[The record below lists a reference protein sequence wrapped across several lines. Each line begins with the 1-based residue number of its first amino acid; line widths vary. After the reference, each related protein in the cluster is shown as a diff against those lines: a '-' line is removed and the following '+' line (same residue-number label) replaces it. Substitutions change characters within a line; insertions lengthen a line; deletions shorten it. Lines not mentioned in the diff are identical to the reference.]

1 MTRICRALV
10 GAGRLGCLTEDA
22 RWPTARPSLA
32 LRIGPAWSWSC
43 AFRRTLARGVAIA
56 GWIIVAVVAT
66 GTFLGPQALAA
77 PLPLSGTLDLAGVAP
92 GEAAQWTAADVNG
105 LAGAA
110 VAGIGDFDG
119 DGRPDLAVGEPGR
132 DTPAGPDSG
141 AVHVV
146 LDAGRGGGL
155 EDSASTLTIRGA
167 HAGDRAG
174 FSVHGA
180 GDVNG
185 DGLADVVIG
194 APNVGAAP
202 APAAVKGRGEAYVV
216 FGRRDRQPIDLA
228 GEFGGWRITGS
239 APGDDLGRAVSSIPD
254 LNGDGLP
261 EVIVSAPRREVP
273 DGAGGVRGNAG
284 SAYVVFGQ
292 RDTAAVDVSVLIET
306 GQGWRID
313 GPVRSVVGGA
323 YAGRAVSSIADLN
336 GDGRPEV
343 LVTAPRG
350 GGGVAPRTLPKGL
363 AYVVWGRSEPGVVDL
378 ERLGA
383 DGYTMTGRVTRAGAG
398 AERAAN
404 GDFVGESIEAVG
416 DVNGDA
422 RPDVVVGAHLADARD
437 RLNVGI
443 AYVVFG
449 KGDTKPVDLEHLGAG
464 GFRITGIDE
473 QDQTG
478 FDTAGT
484 GDFDGDGIDDIAVTS
499 LFAQPL
505 SKGNAGAAYVVWGQR
520 GAAPDLDLA
529 ELGERAVRI
538 AGANEQDSLGFSV
551 AALGDVNGD
560 GAPDLAL
567 GAPATNNTDAAMGR
581 SQKAGATFV
590 VFGQTAEERRERA
603 AELGIRVRG
612 CNPAINVQVLME
624 DNSYTDDE
632 ADPERIRLSGLQAYV
647 ATPRNQG
654 TVLGVTGFDADTEDA
669 APIIAPTLLRAAQ
682 TTDLNRALADA
693 VDGRDSFPGYPFMVR
708 TFANDNPGATARV
721 LLVDG
726 VTFGDMADAA
736 GLTEGNP
743 PTYVVA
749 VGNPPDRT
757 EDDVKEMRRLA
768 RETKGRY
775 YEAHTARAIEKALM
789 AIESRLRCD
798 FGADDA
804 CAELDAGQSVDL
816 TDTPLEPGLH
826 SADVRVTWHDP
837 DSGFEVEEID
847 VIRDDDVVTRIG
859 PEDIQ
864 TAYGTSSSR
873 ARVSGRRGRGFRTLH
888 IRRLHAGGRLR
899 IIVRAQR
906 GRRGGTVYGRVTL
919 SRRQR

>member
-1 MTRICRALV
+1 VRAAAVAGCAIV
-10 GAGRLGCLTEDA
+10 G
-22 RWPTARPSLA
+22 
-32 LRIGPAWSWSC
+32 
-43 AFRRTLARGVAIA
+43 
-56 GWIIVAVVAT
+56 VVAT
-66 GTFLGPQALAA
+66 GTVGDSEAHAA
-77 PLPLSGTLDLAGVAP
+77 PLPLSGTVDLADAGPAQAARWTA
-92 GEAAQWTAADVNG
+92 GEANG
-105 LAGAA
+105 LAGSA
-110 VAGIGDFDG
+110 VAGIGDFNG

-155 EDSASTLTIRGA
+155 EDSASTVTIRGA

-202 APAAVKGRGEAYVV
+202 APAAVQGRGEAYVL

-239 APGDDLGRAVSSIPD
+239 APGDDLGRAVSSIAD
-254 LNGDGLP
+254 LNGDGVR

-273 DGAGGVRGNAG
+273 NGAGGVRGNAG
-284 SAYVVFGQ
+284 SAYVVFG
-292 RDTAAVDVSVLIET
+292 RRGGGAVDVSTLVES

-350 GGGVAPRTLPKGL
+350 GTGVAAQTLSKGL
-363 AYVVWGRSEPGVVDL
+363 AYVVWGRSRPGVVDL

-383 DGYTMTGRVTRAGAG
+383 DGYTITGRVTTPGAG
-398 AERAAN
+398 AERAEN
-404 GDFVGESIEAVG
+404 GDFLGESIEPVG
-416 DVNGDA
+416 DVNGDG
-422 RPDVVVGAHLADARD
+422 RPDFVVGAHLADARD
-437 RLNVGI
+437 RLNAGV

-449 KGDTKPVDLEHLGAG
+449 KGDTQPVDLEDLGPG

-478 FDTAGT
+478 FDTVGP
-484 GDFDGDGIDDIAVTS
+484 GDFDGDGVDDIAITS

-505 SKGNAGAAYVVWGQR
+505 SKGNAGAAYVVWGRR
-520 GAAPDLDLA
+520 GASEDLDLA
-529 ELGERAVRI
+529 ELGDRAVRI
-538 AGANEQDSLGFSV
+538 AGATEQDSLGFSV

-560 GAPDLAL
+560 DAPDLAL
-567 GAPATNNTDAAMGR
+567 GAPATNNTDAAIGR
-581 SQKAGATFV
+581 SRKAGTAFV
-590 VFGQTAEERRERA
+590 VFGQTTEQRREREA
-603 AELGIRVRG
+603 ALGAHRRG

-624 DNSYTDDE
+624 DNSYTDQA
-632 ADPERIRLSGLQAYV
+632 ADPDRIRLSGIQAYV

-654 TVLGVTGFDADTEDA
+654 TVLGVTGFDPDTEDA
-669 APIIAPTLLRAAQ
+669 AAIIAPTVLRPVKTSA
-682 TTDLNRALADA
+682 LNRALADA
-693 VDGRDSFPGYPFMVR
+693 VDGEDAFPGYPFMIR

-726 VTFGDMADAA
+726 VTFGDMADAE

-757 EDDVKEMRRLA
+757 DDDIGEMRRLA
-768 RETKGRY
+768 RETDGHY
-775 YEAHTARAIEKALM
+775 YEAHTTRAIEKALQ

-804 CAELDAGQSVDL
+804 RAELEPGELVDL
-816 TDTPLEPGLH
+816 TETSLEAGVQ
-826 SADVRVTWHDP
+826 SADVRITWHEP
-837 DSGFEVEEID
+837 ETGFEVEELD
-847 VIRDDDVVTRIG
+847 VIRGEQVVTQIG

-864 TAYGTSSSR
+864 SAYETSTSS
-873 ARVSGRRGRGFRTLH
+873 ARVSGERGQGFRTIH
-888 IRRLHAGGRLR
+888 VRRLRAGGRLR
-899 IIVRAQR
+899 VVVRAQR
-906 GRRGGTVYGRVTL
+906 GHRGGTVYGRVTL
-919 SRRQR
+919 SRREA